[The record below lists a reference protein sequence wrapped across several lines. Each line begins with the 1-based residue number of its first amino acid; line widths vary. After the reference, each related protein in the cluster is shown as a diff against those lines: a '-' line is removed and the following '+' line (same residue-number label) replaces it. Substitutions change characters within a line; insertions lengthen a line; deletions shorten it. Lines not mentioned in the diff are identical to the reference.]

1 MNNNQN
7 ILDSLELELEKQN
20 QKLVID
26 LFLKGTLFSEK
37 AIKKELEKQISK
49 LKGNKA
55 FRKGAKT
62 L

>member
-62 L
+62 